1 MTEYSPVAA
10 WRLGVRILEKSPA
23 AWRLRVSTL
32 GVLVVLGVTLA
43 AQAPLEF
50 EVASIKRN
58 TTNTFASGP
67 PPNPASGQFAMSN
80 VPVQTLIL
88 RGYPLDLVPVQV
100 LGLPD
105 WAQSER
111 YDVVAKGKPA
121 AALDEQQQMW
131 KALLRERLKLELH
144 YETRERPG
152 YHLVFARAD
161 KHLGPQLQA
170 STLDC
175 SKPPEPLSGPLDEKR
190 IEAYSMARCGVMMM
204 SSSASQTLFTGS
216 SPLTALVRM
225 LAAAA
230 GRPVV
235 DHTGLEGNYAIKV
248 TFARESSLPLPG
260 GATAPPVPSD
270 EVPSLFTAVQEQLG
284 LKLESTTVQGQVL
297 VVDHIE
303 RPTEN

>member
-1 MTEYSPVAA
+1 MALAS
-10 WRLGVRILEKSPA
+10 WRLGVRSLGVATALSVTLSAHPSTAARGALSPA
-23 AWRLRVSTL
+23 E
-32 GVLVVLGVTLA
+32 G
-43 AQAPLEF
+43 QAPLEF

-67 PPNPASGQFAMSN
+67 PPLPASGQFAMTN
-80 VPVQTLIL
+80 IPVQTLIL
-88 RGYPLDLVPVQV
+88 RGYPLETVPVLV
-100 LGLPD
+100 DGLPD

-111 YDVVAKGKPA
+111 YDVLAKGKPGA
-121 AALDEQQQMW
+121 TVAEQQQMW

-152 YHLVFARAD
+152 YNLVFARSD
-161 KHLGPQLQA
+161 KRLGPQIQV

-175 SKPPEPLSGPLDEKR
+175 TKPPEPLTGALDEKR

-204 SSSASQTLFTGS
+204 STPASQALFTGS
-216 SPLTALVRM
+216 SPMTTLVRM
-225 LAAAA
+225 LSSSA

-235 DHTGLEGNYAIKV
+235 DRTGLEGNYAIKV

-260 GATAPPVPSD
+260 GGTAPPVPTD
-270 EVPSLFTAVQEQLG
+270 EAPSLFTAVQEQLG

-297 VVDHIE
+297 VVDHVE
-303 RPTEN
+303 RPSEN